1 MVHFIMTI
9 LKSNEREDFNNV
21 NEKKS
26 QPYPYRDEGGS
37 DQILRTVCV
46 LQLFDQRAL

>member
-1 MVHFIMTI
+1 MMVRNR
-9 LKSNEREDFNNV
+9 KRPAWASKNV